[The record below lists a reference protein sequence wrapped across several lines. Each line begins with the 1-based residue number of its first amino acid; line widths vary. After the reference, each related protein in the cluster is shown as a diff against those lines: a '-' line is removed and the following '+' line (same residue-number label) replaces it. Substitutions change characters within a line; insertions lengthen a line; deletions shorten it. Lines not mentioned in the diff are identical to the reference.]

1 MIIGR
6 ISILLRKILPVVT
19 AVLIITGTVFA
30 AGEGEEKSASDDEVI
45 VGFIYVGPADDFG
58 YNQAHAEGAAAVK
71 AIPGVTVLEEE
82 LVPETVEVQG
92 TMRSMIEL
100 DEADIL
106 FPTSFGYF
114 DPHIIEVAPDYED
127 VFFYHAGGLYRE
139 GVHPSNVASY
149 FGYIF
154 EGQYLNGIAAG
165 YASKTGKLGF
175 IGAMPIPQV
184 LENINA
190 FTLGARSVNP
200 EITTTVIF
208 TGGWSDPVA
217 EANAANSLID
227 QGIDVITMHV
237 DSPKV
242 IVQTAEERGIYTA
255 GYHASQFDLAPQGY
269 LTGAEWNWPGI
280 YTRFVKA
287 FMDGSGSGNFIR
299 GGFRE
304 GFIKMSPFGP
314 SVGAHAKERI
324 AEVKAQMEAGDFVIF
339 KGPLSDNEGSLVIPE
354 GVELITTDPKLE
366 EMDYLVEGVIGSTG
380 F

>member
-1 MIIGR
+1 MSGSLR
-6 ISILLRKILPVVT
+6 AILLAIMGIC
-19 AVLIITGTVFA
+19 AGAGVLY
-30 AGEGEEKSASDDEVI
+30 AGGSGGESDGAGDELV

-58 YNQAHAEGAAAVK
+58 YNQAHAEGADAVK
-71 AIPGVTVLEEE
+71 QIPGVTVLEEE

-100 DEADIL
+100 DGADIL

-114 DPHIIEVAPDYED
+114 DPHIVEVAPDYED

-139 GVHPSNVASY
+139 GVHPANVASY

-165 YASKTGKLGF
+165 HASKTGKLGF
-175 IGAMPIPQV
+175 IGAIPIPQV

-227 QGIDVITMHV
+227 QGVDVITMHV

-255 GYHASQFDLAPQGY
+255 GYHANQFDLAPRGY

-280 YTRFVKA
+280 YTRFVTT
-287 FMDGSGSGNFIR
+287 FMEGSSSGNFIR
-299 GGFRE
+299 GGFQE

-314 SVGAHAKERI
+314 SVSDEAKQSI
-324 AEVKAQMEAGDFVIF
+324 AGVKARMEDGDFVIF
-339 KGPLSDNEGSLVIPE
+339 RGPLSDNEGNLVIPE
-354 GVELITTDPKLE
+354 GVELPTTDPKLE